1 MPSAASFPEME
12 RAYSHP
18 WAKTIPDPNQD
29 KRSEANHLKIGP
41 RAPPNMR
48 RSCTNRLTNA
58 ARFGSSPSVL
68 FGRGVCISAR
78 PVVARTSGAS
88 RFGEKS
94 RLPESGRIPI
104 PVLDDLQIRAYFF
117 PQVRREH
124 AECLS
129 LTQQKF
135 GDTLPRAAG
144 ALPPGSHRNRGLKP
158 LLSDGSSAI
167 AKELLARF

>member
-1 MPSAASFPEME
+1 MGKNNPLTTTRINS
-12 RAYSHP
+12 
-18 WAKTIPDPNQD
+18 Q
-29 KRSEANHLKIGP
+29 KRITLRFGP
-41 RAPPNMR
+41 GAPPNMR

-58 ARFGSSPSVL
+58 ARFGSPPSVL
-68 FGRGVCISAR
+68 VGRGVCISAR

-94 RLPESGRIPI
+94 RSPDSGRIPI
-104 PVLDDLQIRAYFF
+104 PVLDDLQIRAHRFVE
-117 PQVRREH
+117 VRREH

-135 GDTLPRAAG
+135 GDTLPRAAD
-144 ALPPGSHRNRGLKP
+144 ALSPGSHRNRGLKP

-167 AKELLARF
+167 AKEPLARF

>member
-1 MPSAASFPEME
+1 ME
-12 RAYSHP
+12 RAYSCP
-18 WAKTIPDPNQD
+18 CAKTIPLLPTRINSQ
-29 KRSEANHLKIGP
+29 KRITLRFGP

-58 ARFGSSPSVL
+58 ARFGSSSSVL
-68 FGRGVCISAR
+68 FGRRECISAR

-94 RLPESGRIPI
+94 MLPDSGRIPI
-104 PVLDDLQIRAYFF
+104 PVLDNLQIRAHFF

-124 AECLS
+124 ASCLS

-144 ALPPGSHRNRGLKP
+144 ALPPGYHRHRGLER
-158 LLSDGSSAI
+158 LRAAHSSATV
-167 AKELLARF
+167 KEPPGRF